1 VTIKLDLTEKG
12 LRPMTLQG
20 TDEDGDDLEIRFTFK
35 KRLTRQQSMTMTKTL
50 GKGKKA
56 KEVPDL
62 VRLYTQTIG
71 SIELKKGFEL
81 TFQGEPLPMNVPIED
96 GMTIVAIMDNLP
108 QSITEEVDS
117 HILGSTELEVEEK
130 NS

>member
-1 VTIKLDLTEKG
+1 MTIKLDLTEKG

-20 TDEDGDDLEIRFTFK
+20 QDEEGDDFEIRFMFK

-50 GKGKKA
+50 GKGKRA

-62 VRLYTQTIG
+62 VRLYTHSIA
-71 SIELKKGFEL
+71 SIELLKGFDL

-108 QSITEEVDS
+108 SSITEEIDS
-117 HILGSTELEVEEK
+117 HILGATELEVEEK

>member
-1 VTIKLDLTEKG
+1 MTIKLDLTERG

-20 TDEDGDDLEIRFTFK
+20 QDDDGDDFAIRFVFK

-62 VRLYTQTIG
+62 VRLYTHSIA
-71 SIELKKGFEL
+71 SIELLEGFDL
-81 TFQGEPLPMNVPIED
+81 TFEGEPLPMGVPIED

-108 QSITEEVDS
+108 TGITEEVDG
-117 HILGSTELEVEEK
+117 HILGATELEVEEK